1 MIIRQLFG
9 ETEEGEDDLDD
20 ALKAGE
26 NGLYIL
32 DRSLYPRTAYR

>member
-26 NGLYIL
+26 NGLSVL
-32 DRSLYPRTAYR
+32 GRFLHPQTVCR